1 MSLHRRGK
9 ILRGA
14 LFWRWDV
21 QVYLGVG
28 PGEYGVRPD
37 HSTFDIIRTF
47 AARMRQAVVATPPR
61 KECDLGCWVPS
72 VKHGFAT

>member
-1 MSLHRRGK
+1 MLTVCSGK

-37 HSTFDIIRTF
+37 HSTFDIIRAF
-47 AARMRQAVVATPPR
+47 AAKMRQV
-61 KECDLGCWVPS
+61 GCS
-72 VKHGFAT
+72 AEGLCKGACRICGSASCAAS